1 MILQFEREDKQMK
14 TQNEYYSYIKNSISI
29 KQICD
34 KCGIQT
40 NQVGNDIHV
49 HVFTIMIPI
58 RQCTFIRNQIVFIV
72 LNVTKGEICLI
83 L

>member
-40 NQVGNDIHV
+40 NQVGNM
-49 HVFTIMIPI
+49 FMYLP
-58 RQCTFIRNQIVFIV
+58 
-72 LNVTKGEICLI
+72 
-83 L
+83 

>member
-40 NQVGNDIHV
+40 NQVGNDYTCSCIYHNDP
-49 HVFTIMIPI
+49 HPSMHIYT
-58 RQCTFIRNQIVFIV
+58 QSNSFIV
-72 LNVTKGEICLI
+72 LNVTKGKSV
-83 L
+83 